1 MKDAL
6 KALGILAMGLFVAII
21 VYPFLHEAGH
31 TIATVLAGAKVIE
44 FNLWP
49 IPSILCNAIG
59 ISTGGF
65 VIIGFSGTIFP
76 ILISLIL
83 PRKRFYM
90 WYLKALLQGI
100 SLLALC
106 VSFVSV
112 MFRVN
117 LQDDMFQVLKFWSYG
132 EASLLL
138 LLSGGMAFLLS
149 LILREKPSR
158 RICNFFDM

>member
-6 KALGILAMGLFVAII
+6 KTFGILAMGLFVAII

-31 TIATVLAGAKVIE
+31 TIATVLVGANIIE

-59 ISTGGF
+59 ITTGGL
-65 VIIGFSGTIFP
+65 VIIGFGGTIFP

-83 PRKRFYM
+83 PRKWFFV

-100 SLLALC
+100 SMLALC

-112 MFRVN
+112 LFKVN
-117 LQDDMFQVLKFWSYG
+117 MQDDMFQVLKFWSYG

-138 LLSGGMAFLLS
+138 LLSGGIAFLLS
-149 LILREKPSR
+149 LILRERPGR
-158 RICNFFDM
+158 RICSFFEM